1 MLKRLTTVVAASLA
15 YAGLTVGAPAH
26 SMAQERE
33 HTTAHGQVEG
43 VSVEPFR
50 NVSAFPP
57 DEWIGEG
64 IAETLA
70 VALGGTR
77 STEPPTTRWLV
88 RGFYQRE
95 HDRLRITAELVD
107 VVTGQDV
114 DSVELDG
121 KPSDLFALQDG
132 LSARLAEVVSAHRT
146 DRRSDLL
153 PNRRAGRAGNP
164 SPARRPETDHSPMGG
179 QTGFSVGPTVIIDG
193 PPPPVPPEVASR
205 DTLGRLTMRAIALD
219 APLQLDG
226 ALDERVYR
234 DVPSIT
240 GFIQQEPDEGVL
252 ATDQTEVWVL
262 FDTDTLYVSARCWS
276 TRPDRVV
283 ANEMKRD
290 ANGFYGNETLA
301 VVLDTFYD
309 RRNGFQFMTNAL
321 GGLFDATIVNERSA
335 NTDWNGIWDV
345 RTARS
350 DQGWTVE
357 MAIPFKSLRYRA
369 SPTQIW
375 GINVQRSVAS
385 TNEVSFLTPMP
396 AALAF
401 RGIYKF
407 SSAATLT
414 GLEVAESGTRLEIK
428 PYGIADTATDF
439 GAGGP
444 AATTRGSAAGFD
456 VKYGVTQGLTADF
469 TYNTDFAQV
478 EVDEQQ
484 VNLTR
489 FGLFFPE
496 KREFF
501 LEGQGIFDFGPGRIS
516 GPTTFYF
523 RGERYGSVT
532 PVLFFSRR
540 IGLNEG
546 RTVPITAGGR
556 LTGKTGPYTLG
567 LLSVQTGSE
576 PVSTTVPTNFSV
588 VRIKRDVLRRSS
600 VGALFTG
607 RSVSI
612 DQPGANRVYGVDG
625 GFGFYD
631 NLRLSTYL
639 ARSESHERHG
649 DDLSYETQIDYS
661 GDRWGVLLDH
671 LAVGSNFN
679 PEVGF
684 LGRKDF
690 RRNYG
695 TFRFSPR
702 PRSIQ
707 AVRKFLW
714 EGSLDYT
721 VDGVGLLE
729 TRTREAVFGIDF
741 ENGDRFLAGM
751 TDNYEFLKEPFDI
764 SRSIAIPIGGY
775 DFLNTRVVY
784 ALGNQRDLS
793 GAVTFDRGGFYG
805 GNRTSVGYFN
815 GRLVLS
821 PKLTFEPSVSFNW
834 IDLPQGRF
842 TTELVTVRATY
853 TMTPRMFAAALVQLN
868 TSAESLSTNLRF
880 RWEYQ
885 PGSELFVVYTDE
897 RDTLTPSFPR
907 LENRAL
913 VVKLTRLFRF

>member
-1 MLKRLTTVVAASLA
+1 MRLPTAVVATCLC
-15 YAGLTVGAPAH
+15 LWLVGAPTH
-26 SMAQERE
+26 TLAQERE
-33 HTTAHGQVEG
+33 NTTGDRLVGA
-43 VSVEPFR
+43 VSVGRFR
-50 NVSAFPP
+50 NESALPR

-77 STEPPTTRWLV
+77 HTDPPATRWLV
-88 RGFYQRE
+88 HGSYQRI

-107 VVTGQDV
+107 VTTGRGV
-114 DSVELDG
+114 DRVELDG
-121 KPSDLFALQDG
+121 NSKDLFALEDA
-132 LSARLAEVVSAHRT
+132 LSARLAEVVSAHQT
-146 DRRSDLL
+146 H
-153 PNRRAGRAGNP
+153 RRADQSSDGRAG
-164 SPARRPETDHSPMGG
+164 SPDTSRARLPETDGSPMSG
-179 QTGFSVGPTVIIDG
+179 QTGFAVGPTVIIDG
-193 PPPPVPPEVASR
+193 PPPPVPPEVVSR
-205 DTLGRLTMRAIALD
+205 DALGRLTIRAIALD

-226 ALDERVYR
+226 TLDERVYR
-234 DVPSIT
+234 DVASVT
-240 GFIQQEPDEGVL
+240 GFIQQEPDEGIL

-262 FDTDTLYVSARCWS
+262 FDTDMLYVSARCWS
-276 TRPDRVV
+276 NRPDRVI

-290 ANGFYGNETLA
+290 AAGFYGNETLA

-335 NTDWNGIWDV
+335 NRDWNGIWDV
-345 RTARS
+345 RTGRF

-369 SPTQIW
+369 RPTQIW
-375 GINVQRSVAS
+375 GINIQRSVAS

-396 AALAF
+396 AALAYA
-401 RGIYKF
+401 GIYKF

-439 GAGGP
+439 GAIAS
-444 AATTRGSAAGFD
+444 AATTIGSDAGFD

-523 RGERYGSVT
+523 GGQRYGNVT

-546 RTVPITAGGR
+546 RTVPTIAGGR
-556 LTGKTGPYTLG
+556 LTGKTGPYSVG
-567 LLSVQTGSE
+567 LLNVQTGAES
-576 PVSTTVPTNFSV
+576 VSATVPTNFSV

-607 RSVSI
+607 RSVAI
-612 DQPGANRVYGVDG
+612 DQDGANRVYGVDG

-631 NLRLSTYL
+631 NLRFNTYL
-639 ARSESHERHG
+639 ARSESRGRRG
-649 DDLSYETQIDYS
+649 DDLSYQAQLDYS
-661 GDRWGVLLDH
+661 GDTWGVLLDR
-671 LAVGSNFN
+671 LAVGADFN

-684 LGRKDF
+684 LRRTDF

-695 TFRFSPR
+695 IFRFSPR
-702 PRSIQ
+702 PQSIRS
-707 AVRKFLW
+707 VRKFLW

-721 VDGVGLLE
+721 VDGMGLLE
-729 TRTREAVFGIDF
+729 TRTRQGLFGIEFD
-741 ENGDRFLAGM
+741 NGDRFFGGM
-751 TDNYEFLKEPFDI
+751 TDNYELLKEPFEIARDI
-764 SRSIAIPIGGY
+764 AVPVGGY
-775 DFLNTRVVY
+775 SFLNTRVLY

-805 GNRTSVGYFN
+805 GNKTSVGYFSS
-815 GRLVLS
+815 RLVLS
-821 PKLTFEPSVSFNW
+821 PKLTFEPSLSFNW
-834 IDLPQGRF
+834 IDLPQGSF
-842 TTELVTVRATY
+842 TTELLAVRSTY

-868 TSAESLSTNLRF
+868 SNAESLSTNLRF

-897 RDTLTPSFPR
+897 RDTLTRSFPS
-907 LENRAL
+907 LENRAF
-913 VVKLTRLFRF
+913 VVKITRLFRF